1 MFSKLAVNH
10 DMEIQID
17 FESLNDIREM
27 FKLTDKQFN
36 ASLKR
41 AVSRTAGSARSA
53 ISKEKLGISD
63 LRRTTAI
70 RKRVKPLQ
78 RSTGIWIG
86 INDLWA
92 SEFKGRPRRTP
103 TGIDFRGKHFEG
115 AFLMRPPNSKR
126 NQIMIKRSDGKIEKL
141 TIPIADKALKYL
153 EKHVLPDLPEKL
165 FHHFKTDVEFRKQV
179 GNFYRLK

>member
-1 MFSKLAVNH
+1 
-10 DMEIQID
+10 MEIQID
-17 FESLNDIREM
+17 YESLNDVREM

-115 AFLMRPPNSKR
+115 AFLVRLPNSKR
-126 NQIMIKRSDGKIEKL
+126 NRIFKKRSDGKIEEL
-141 TIPIADKALKYL
+141 TIPIATAALRYL